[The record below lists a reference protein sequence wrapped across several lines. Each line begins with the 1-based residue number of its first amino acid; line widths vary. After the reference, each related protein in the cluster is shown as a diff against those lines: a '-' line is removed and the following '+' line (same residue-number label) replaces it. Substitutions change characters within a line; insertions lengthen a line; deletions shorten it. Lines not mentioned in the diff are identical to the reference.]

1 MRIIGYIE
9 HPSLKIT
16 VFKND
21 GRSSVKFE
29 TSLYEQTFKLGDDE
43 RFGTLEGVEKMA
55 DARMLEKVLEGFRQM
70 HSIRLDAMARTF
82 PLQAEST
89 FEEII

>member
-16 VFKND
+16 VFQMDNKI
-21 GRSSVKFE
+21 SVKFE
-29 TSLYEQTFKLGDDE
+29 TGLYEQTYKFRMNQYIDGLAAVQKLVDVAMIE
-43 RFGTLEGVEKMA
+43 E
-55 DARMLEKVLEGFRQM
+55 VLQLFTKM
-70 HSIRLDAMARTF
+70 HSTKNQAMERLL
-82 PLQAEST
+82 PIEEEEE